1 MSASTWTTYKSPA
14 GSIRVDSLMKQ
25 VLTVANQLL
34 ALPKFGAEIEP
45 MTATQGSGRPCT
57 SYSGCTHAG
66 CAAVDITAYNW
77 RNRLIVLDLLGCLA
91 GHRLTSE
98 GNWPEHMHLM
108 LNGMGCAHESLKR
121 QIEEIKDGG
130 DGLSG
135 SRPDR
140 DRYLRSLL
148 WPLAVY
154 NGRTGKLKS
163 TSDTNLRTG
172 PSYERDIIRPAMK
185 GTVVNAIMEVN
196 FDGNRWFVTDLGEW
210 GFSGKWAKVGVLTP
224 TPKQYPAQLLNLIN
238 WKVTMPIG
246 VKDHPLEVKQP
257 GLATYKHD
265 RFFWAYKSRYVV
277 FRTPVN
283 GVTTEHSDYPRT
295 ELREMA
301 NNGKSLAKWNNRSGI
316 HTLSGTLRINHLPAE
331 KRQGVVAQ
339 IHDADDDVVMI
350 RATAVSDT
358 HAKIEAVWSKGKD
371 QGTVNR
377 VLDPSYPMHKDF
389 SYTIIA
395 SKSGIVVNYLPPGSN
410 EWVQSKNP
418 KTLIRDNCYFKAG
431 MYCQSNDEIETNDN
445 EYAECAYLA
454 GSLQVQHAA

>member
-1 MSASTWTTYKSPA
+1 MSATTRTTYKSPS
-14 GSIRVDSLMKQ
+14 GSIAVDSLTKQ
-25 VLTVANQLL
+25 VLTVVNQLL
-34 ALPKFGAEIEP
+34 RLPQFGGETEN
-45 MTATQGSGRPCT
+45 MTGLQGSYRPYT
-57 SYSGCTHAG
+57 KYSGTTHTG
-66 CAAVDITAYNW
+66 CAAVDLTAYNW
-77 RNRLIVLDLLGCLA
+77 RNRLILFDLCGIDA
-91 GHRLTSE
+91 FHRLTSD
-98 GNWPEHMHLM
+98 GDWPEHMHLA
-108 LNGMGCAHESLKR
+108 LRGMGCAASSLKG
-121 QIEEIKDGG
+121 QNAEVKQGG
-130 DGLSG
+130 DGLVG
-135 SRPDR
+135 SKPDR
-140 DRYLRSLL
+140 DRHLRSLL

-163 TSDTNLRTG
+163 TTNTNLRTG

-210 GFSGKWAKVGVLTP
+210 GFSGKWSKVGVLTP
-224 TPKQYPAQLLNLIN
+224 TPKQYPSQLLNLTN
-238 WKVTMPIG
+238 WKMTMPVG
-246 VKDHPLEVKQP
+246 VRDHPLEVKQP
-257 GLATYKHD
+257 ELATYKHD

-283 GVTTEHSDYPRT
+283 GVTTENSDYPRS
-295 ELREMA
+295 ELREMT
-301 NNGKSLAKWNNRSGI
+301 NNGKSSAKWSNRSGI
-316 HTLSGTLRINHLPAE
+316 HTLSGTLRINHLPA
-331 KRQGVVAQ
+331 KKPQGVVAQ
-339 IHDADDDVVMI
+339 IHDPDDDVVMI

-358 HAKIEAVWSKGKD
+358 HAKIEAVWSKGKN

-377 VLDPSYPMHKDF
+377 VLDPSYPMHRDF

-431 MYCQSNDEIETNDN
+431 MYCQSNDEIESNDS

-454 GSLQVQHAA
+454 GSLQIRHAA